1 MTSIS
6 DKDYNKLAKEAYKLN
21 PKEQTD
27 LDDQRVIGD
36 IFNINGRKF
45 QVIDAIGNSI
55 ELNYNSM

>member
-45 QVIDAIGNSI
+45 RVIVLLVTLLS
-55 ELNYNSM
+55 